1 MECCRWTVR
10 RVLLCALQSA
20 CYVCGAPLSFSSLIS
35 IPSLLRPINLSNADH
50 HLLLG
55 LAVVKHG
62 VEPKIGLFQDEVD
75 KGLLDYVTGLV
86 SRLGF
91 SPILI

>member
-1 MECCRWTVR
+1 M
-10 RVLLCALQSA
+10 LQMDGGCSS
-20 CYVCGAPLSFSSLIS
+20 SFSSASAGVDRLLA
-35 IPSLLRPINLSNADH
+35 PS
-50 HLLLG
+50 LG

-86 SRLGF
+86 SSLGF
-91 SPILI
+91 PPFLIYSLTTHTG

>member
-1 MECCRWTVR
+1 M
-10 RVLLCALQSA
+10 LAA
-20 CYVCGAPLSFSSLIS
+20 IANGHPL
-35 IPSLLRPINLSNADH
+35 P
-50 HLLLG
+50 G

-86 SRLGF
+86 SSLRF
-91 SPILI
+91 SPIMI